1 MASVKENEAQK
12 LSYNEQKELK
22 NLESKLRA
30 LELDK
35 KALELQFNDT
45 TLTQEQINTLSEAL
59 QKLMDDIA
67 IKEARWF
74 ELSEKLE

>member
-1 MASVKENEAQK
+1 
-12 LSYNEQKELK
+12 
-22 NLESKLRA
+22 LESKIRS

-35 KALELQFNDT
+35 KALEVKFNDS
-45 TLTQEQINTLSEAL
+45 TLSQEQINTLSKAL